1 MGFKTVLVELGA
13 DPGCA
18 DRVGLAAELARCS
31 AGHVIGVTAT
41 GMRLEPFR
49 GAGEEA
55 GRYAELARRQLLA
68 QGAEAGAAFHRAM
81 HEAAPGVGFTH
92 RVIEDEPGWA
102 LAQQAR
108 VADLVVLARLPGP
121 ASVPVLVAQTA
132 EYVLLNAGRP
142 VLLVPPG
149 VRHLPC
155 EHVAIAWDGGR
166 EAARAVADAMPL
178 LRQARRVTVI
188 AASTYDQAGTHDRAG
203 THGMPDVPGAHAGLR
218 DYLAQHGITA
228 AMHAVQG
235 SNRVGQLL
243 LEAVG
248 NLRADLLVAGGYGHA
263 RLRELVTGGTTRTLM
278 RHAGIALLMSH

>member
-1 MGFKTVLVELGA
+1 MEFKTVLVELSS

-18 DRVGLAAELARCS
+18 DRVGLAAGLARRS

-68 QGAEAGAAFHRAM
+68 QGAEASAAFHRAM

-121 ASVPVLVAQTA
+121 ESVPVLVAQAA

-155 EHVAIAWDGGR
+155 DHVAIAWDGGR

-178 LRQARRVTVI
+178 LRQAQRVTVI
-188 AASTYDQAGTHDRAG
+188 AASSTHDRAG
-203 THGMPDVPGAHAGLR
+203 TQDMPDVPGAHAGLR
-218 DYLAQHGITA
+218 DYLARHGITA

>member
-1 MGFKTVLVELGA
+1 MDFKTVLVELGA

-18 DRVGLAAELARCS
+18 DRVNLAAELAQRS

-49 GAGEEA
+49 GAGDEA
-55 GRYAELARRQLLA
+55 GYYAELARRQLLA
-68 QGAEAGAAFHRAM
+68 QGAEASAAFHRAM
-81 HEAAPGVGFTH
+81 SEAAPGVGFTH
-92 RVIEDEPGWA
+92 RVIEDDVGWA
-102 LAQQAR
+102 LVQQGR
-108 VADLVVLARLPGP
+108 VADVVVLARLPGP
-121 ASVPVLVAQTA
+121 ESIPVLVAQTP
-132 EYVLLNAGRP
+132 EYVLLNTGRP

-178 LRQARRVTVI
+178 LRLAKRVTVVS
-188 AASTYDQAGTHDRAG
+188 ASSTHDGSA

-218 DYLAQHGITA
+218 DHLARQGITSV
-228 AMHAVQG
+228 MHAVQG
-235 SNRVGQLL
+235 SHGVGQLL
-243 LEAVG
+243 LEAVAH
-248 NLRADLLVAGGYGHA
+248 LRADLLVAGGYGHA

-278 RHAGIALLMSH
+278 RHAGIPVLMSH